1 MLENHYYV
9 KNYNYNKSFT
19 YKNII
24 SFYISRSVSQ
34 IFMFSFFTLRVF
46 MFILNFTGLVHKGT
60 RETGVL
66 CSVLVLSV
74 SVSISP
80 R

>member
-1 MLENHYYV
+1 MINSLEGVY
-9 KNYNYNKSFT
+9 T
-19 YKNII
+19 EI
-24 SFYISRSVSQ
+24 
-34 IFMFSFFTLRVF
+34 
-46 MFILNFTGLVHKGT
+46 FTGLVHKGT

>member
-34 IFMFSFFTLRVF
+34 IFNFFFLHPQMSYIVTKNC
-46 MFILNFTGLVHKGT
+46 IDKGE
-60 RETGVL
+60 RKFFL
-66 CSVLVLSV
+66 
-74 SVSISP
+74 
-80 R
+80 